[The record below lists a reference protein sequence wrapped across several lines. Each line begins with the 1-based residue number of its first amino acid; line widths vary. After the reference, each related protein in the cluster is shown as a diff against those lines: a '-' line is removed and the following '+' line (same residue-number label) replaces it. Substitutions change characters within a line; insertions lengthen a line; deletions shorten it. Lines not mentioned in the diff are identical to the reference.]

1 MSDRALQPHSQT
13 EDVIEGQWA
22 PVAPAA
28 RPLEALVEDFLRA
41 HDVRENS
48 RGTYRRQLKEFT
60 KWAQGHGLILTDI
73 RRDEIIA
80 YRKHLETAA
89 GAAGEGLSSYSIS
102 GYLTAA
108 RRLFAWLE
116 SERIYPDVT
125 RGVKGP
131 ERPRG
136 HAKDTL
142 TPDQLRATLEA
153 IKRAPELS
161 ELERARDYALFNLM
175 ARTGIRDIEA
185 SRASWGDVRREDGE
199 RVLYV
204 HGKGRSG
211 ADEFVLLT
219 PAAYKPLRAS
229 LDMRAH
235 LWEGSPL
242 FVSYSRRNW
251 GERLTSRSIS
261 RIIKNS
267 LKRAGYDESRITA
280 HSLRHTAVTLA
291 LKGGATIEQ
300 AQAMARH
307 GSPATTMIYAHNL
320 DRVANGA
327 EKRIKF

>member
-1 MSDRALQPHSQT
+1 MSEKALQTIPQGG
-13 EDVIEGQWA
+13 DVIEGQWA
-22 PVAPAA
+22 PVAPAGP
-28 RPLEALVEDFLRA
+28 PLEEFIERFLAA

-48 RGTYRRQLKEFT
+48 RGTYRRQLREFT
-60 KWAQGHGLILTDI
+60 QWVQGRGLILTNI
-73 RRDEIIA
+73 RREEIVA
-80 YRKHLETAA
+80 YREHLKTAA
-89 GAAGEGLSSYSIS
+89 GGAGEGLSAYTVS
-102 GYLTAA
+102 GYLTAV
-108 RRLFAWLE
+108 RRLFSWLE
-116 SERIYPDVT
+116 SERIYPDIT

-142 TPDQLRATLEA
+142 TPEQLRATLEG
-153 IKRAPELS
+153 IKTAPELS

-185 SRASWGDVRREDGE
+185 ARASWGDVRREDGE

-219 PAAYKPLRAS
+219 PPAFKPLRAY
-229 LDMRAH
+229 LDTRPH

-251 GERLTSRSIS
+251 GERLSSRSIS

-267 LKRAGYDESRITA
+267 LKRAGLDESRLTA
-280 HSLRHTAVTLA
+280 HSLRHTAITLA
-291 LKGGATIEQ
+291 LKGGATLEQ